1 MKLILCGGNGFCG
14 KLLEAFFTEQG
25 YEVTIVS
32 RNNGGWEK
40 LVALFDGADAVINLA
55 GRSVNCRY
63 NTDNC
68 AEIYASRLDT
78 TRAVGAAIAICKNPP
93 KVWLNAST
101 ATIYRDARD
110 RAMDEL
116 TGELGKGFSV
126 DVAWRWEQALFDAPT
141 PATRKVALRAAM
153 VMAPGDEGVFAAFL
167 GLARLGLAGPMAG
180 GGQFV
185 SWVHGEDFCR
195 AALFLIEWE
204 ELSGPVNL
212 CAPNP
217 VTNREFMAAL
227 RKAAGVPVGLPS
239 ARWMLE
245 IGALL
250 RKTETELLLKSR
262 RAVPTRLL
270 QAGFEFRHP
279 TWPEA
284 AKDLVSP

>member
-1 MKLILCGGNGFCG
+1 MKIILCGGNGFCG
-14 KLLEAFFTEQG
+14 KRLEAFFTECGQD
-25 YEVTIVS
+25 VVVVS
-32 RNNGGWEK
+32 RGNGGWARLLE
-40 LVALFDGADAVINLA
+40 LFDGADAVINLA

-63 NTDNC
+63 TPNNC

-78 TRAVGAAIAICKNPP
+78 TRAVGEAIATCQNPP

-110 RAMDEL
+110 RAMDEA
-116 TGELGKGFSV
+116 TGEIGKGFSV
-126 DVAWRWEQALFDAPT
+126 DVARRWEQALFEAST
-141 PATRKVALRAAM
+141 PHTRKVALRAAM
-153 VMAPGDEGVFAAFL
+153 VMAPGAEGVFAAFC

-185 SWVHGEDFCR
+185 SWIHGEDFCR
-195 AALFLIEWE
+195 AALFLIERE

-217 VTNREFMAAL
+217 VTNKDFLTAL
-227 RKAAGVPVGLPS
+227 RKAVGAPVGLPS
-239 ARWMLE
+239 TRGLLE
-245 IGALL
+245 IGAYI

-270 QAGFEFRHP
+270 GAGFEFKFP

-284 AKDLVSP
+284 AKDLVSR

>member
-1 MKLILCGGNGFCG
+1 MKLILCGGSGFCG
-14 KLLEAFFTEQG
+14 RLLEAFFTARG
-25 YEVTIVS
+25 DEVTVVS
-32 RNNGGWEK
+32 RANGGWER
-40 LVALFDGADAVINLA
+40 LSTLLNGADAVVNLA

-63 NTDNC
+63 TPNNC

-78 TRAVGAAIAICKNPP
+78 TRAVGEAIAACQNPP

-110 RAMDEL
+110 RAMDEA
-116 TGELGKGFSV
+116 TGEIGKGFSV
-126 DVAWRWEQALFDAPT
+126 DVARRWEQALFDAPT
-141 PATRKVALRAAM
+141 PHTRKVALRAAM
-153 VMAPGDEGVFAAFL
+153 VMAPGMGGVFAAFC

-185 SWVHGEDFCR
+185 SWIHGEDFCR
-195 AALFLIEWE
+195 AIEFLIERE

-217 VTNREFMAAL
+217 VPNKDCLAAL
-227 RKAAGVPVGLPS
+227 RKAVGAPVGLPGT
-239 ARWMLE
+239 RGMLE
-245 IGALL
+245 IGAFL

-270 QAGFEFRHP
+270 QAGFEFLHP

-284 AKDLVSP
+284 AKDLISQ